1 MKTFIKKLLRESLI
15 GEAKEHTDDE
25 IVDFN
30 EINLQHEYNKL
41 NDLLFDGNLEPVPM
55 LWNNR
60 KRAHG
65 VVKATRY
72 KSTGKIIIHSL
83 SMSKFL
89 NVPYRF
95 FKDVLAHEMIHVFW
109 LQQHINAKHGPLFI
123 KQMNRINSMG
133 LGFNV
138 SVRSDS
144 DETSKFELS
153 PHAIKKGME
162 LVFSLVQTDRD
173 ENMLSVMKYDTYKSE
188 AYKIGSIYRF
198 LIVKQPKYKTAMGE
212 FYLSTNPKLQMQK
225 IQRSFGSS
233 GVSYVR
239 LNKDVAE
246 ELKKDAKFLSKFEV
260 INGEVDWTGPDQPNP
275 PKPDNRLI
283 SF

>member
-15 GEAKEHTDDE
+15 DEAKEHTDDE

-30 EINLQHEYNKL
+30 EIDLQHEYDKL
-41 NDLLFDGNLEPVPM
+41 NNLLFDGQLQPVTM
-55 LWNNR
+55 LWNKR
-60 KRAHG
+60 KGAHG
-65 VVKATRY
+65 VVKATRN
-72 KSTGKIIIHSL
+72 KFTHKVTIKSL
-83 SMSKFL
+83 SMSQFL
-89 NVPYRF
+89 EIPYKF
-95 FKDVLAHEMIHVFW
+95 FKDVLAHEMIHVYW
-109 LQQHINAKHGPLFI
+109 LQNDVNAGHGPLFI

-144 DETSKFELS
+144 SVTSNFQMS
-153 PHAIKKGME
+153 SHAIKKGME
-162 LVFSLVQTDRD
+162 LVFSLVQTDKD

-239 LNKDVAE
+239 LNRDVAE